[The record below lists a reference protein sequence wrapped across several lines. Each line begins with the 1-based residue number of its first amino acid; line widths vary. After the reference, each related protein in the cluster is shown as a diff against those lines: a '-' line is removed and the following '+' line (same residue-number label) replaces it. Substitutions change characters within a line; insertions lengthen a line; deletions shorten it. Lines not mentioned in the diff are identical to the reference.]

1 MERKMLS
8 IYKEEM
14 VWNKVKDKIATLF
27 QLSAIRQ
34 WTYQQFSQSIPVMEK
49 KDYLAKN
56 DQSLHLLNDENSYLI
71 GFISGTSGTLK
82 RCLYKMSGDVYNVKG
97 YIEYNIFS
105 STDTCA
111 NLFTSNLLFSAHC
124 LFSNVASACGANI
137 ISIGDFN
144 VLASEHFDALIDV
157 NTNVLIG
164 IPCEIIQFIQ
174 LMQKKGKHLAINKVI
189 FAGEALKAYQREII
203 RNTFGNDVHIIGAY
217 GCSEA
222 GIIAFSLDE
231 DNNNYELLT
240 NQFFIE
246 RYQDRLLITSLDNMN
261 VIPLLRYSFGD
272 SADIS
277 LQGDIVRL
285 TNIKRNN
292 ISFNFMGYL
301 IEYETIAKVVH
312 KYHQGDINIQIHLSV
327 AEDSREVITVWVPT
341 GIFSP
346 QQIQLLEK
354 ELTAI
359 PDIYE
364 SNQLNQGYL
373 RAKEVDPIQ
382 YIRSVRGEILYI
394 VDNRD

>member
-1 MERKMLS
+1 
-8 IYKEEM
+8 
-14 VWNKVKDKIATLF
+14 
-27 QLSAIRQ
+27 
-34 WTYQQFSQSIPVMEK
+34 MEK
-49 KDYLAKN
+49 KGYLAKN
-56 DQSLHLLNDENSYLI
+56 DQSLHLLNSKNSYLI
-71 GFISGTSGTLK
+71 GFTSGTSGTLK

-97 YIEYNIFS
+97 CEEYNIFC

-111 NLFTSNLLFSAHC
+111 NLFTINLLFSAHC

-174 LMQKKGKHLAINKVI
+174 VMQKKEKLLAINKVI

-203 RNTFGNDVHIIGAY
+203 KNTFGNDVHIIGAY
-217 GCSEA
+217 ACSEA
-222 GIIAFSLDE
+222 GIIAFSLGE
-231 DNNNYELLT
+231 DNNSYELLT

-246 RYQDRLLITSLDNMN
+246 RDQDRLLITSLDNMN
-261 VIPLLRYSFGD
+261 VIPLLRYNLGD

-277 LQGDIVRL
+277 LKGNIIRL

-292 ISFNFMGYL
+292 ISFNFMGYI
-301 IEYETIAKVVH
+301 IEYETIVAVVH
-312 KYHQGDINIQIHLSV
+312 KFHPADISIQIHLSV
-327 AEDSREVITVWVPT
+327 AKDTREVITVWVPT

-346 QQIQLLEK
+346 QQIKLLEK
-354 ELTAI
+354 ELTEI

-364 SNQLNQGYL
+364 SKQLNQGYL
-373 RAKEVDPIQ
+373 VVKEVDPIQ
-382 YIRSVRGEILYI
+382 YIRSVRGKILYI

>member
-1 MERKMLS
+1 M
-8 IYKEEM
+8 
-14 VWNKVKDKIATLF
+14 
-27 QLSAIRQ
+27 
-34 WTYQQFSQSIPVMEK
+34 
-49 KDYLAKN
+49 
-56 DQSLHLLNDENSYLI
+56 
-71 GFISGTSGTLK
+71 
-82 RCLYKMSGDVYNVKG
+82 
-97 YIEYNIFS
+97 
-105 STDTCA
+105 
-111 NLFTSNLLFSAHC
+111 
-124 LFSNVASACGANI
+124 
-137 ISIGDFN
+137 
-144 VLASEHFDALIDV
+144 
-157 NTNVLIG
+157 
-164 IPCEIIQFIQ
+164 
-174 LMQKKGKHLAINKVI
+174 
-189 FAGEALKAYQREII
+189 
-203 RNTFGNDVHIIGAY
+203 HIIGAY

-222 GIIAFSLDE
+222 GIIAFSLNE
-231 DNNNYELLT
+231 NNNNYELLT

-261 VIPLLRYSFGD
+261 VIPLLRYIFVD

-292 ISFNFMGYL
+292 ISFNFIGYL
-301 IEYETIAKVVH
+301 IEYETIAEVAH

-359 PDIYE
+359 SDINE

-373 RAKEVDPIQ
+373 RVKEFDPIQ
-382 YIRSVRGEILYI
+382 SIRSVRGKIIYI

>member
-1 MERKMLS
+1 MLS

-14 VWNKVKDKIATLF
+14 VWNTVKDKIATLF
-27 QLSAIRQ
+27 QLPAISQ
-34 WTYQQFSQSIPVMEK
+34 WTYPQFSQSIPVMEK
-49 KDYLAKN
+49 KGYLAKN
-56 DQSLHLLNDENSYLI
+56 DQSLHLLNSKNSYLI
-71 GFISGTSGTLK
+71 GFTSGTSGTLK
-82 RCLYKMSGDVYNVKG
+82 RCLYKMSGDVYNVKECE
-97 YIEYNIFS
+97 EYNIFC

-111 NLFTSNLLFSAHC
+111 NLFTINLLFSAHC

-174 LMQKKGKHLAINKVI
+174 VMQKKEKLLAINKVI

-203 RNTFGNDVHIIGAY
+203 KNTFGNDVHIIGAY
-217 GCSEA
+217 ACSEA
-222 GIIAFSLDE
+222 GIIAFSLGE
-231 DNNNYELLT
+231 DNNSYELLT

-261 VIPLLRYSFGD
+261 VIPLLRYNLGD

-277 LQGDIVRL
+277 LKGNIIRL

-292 ISFNFMGYL
+292 ISFNFMGYI
-301 IEYETIAKVVH
+301 IEYETIVAVVH
-312 KYHQGDINIQIHLSV
+312 KFHPADISIQIHLSV
-327 AEDSREVITVWVPT
+327 AKDTREVITVWVPT

-346 QQIQLLEK
+346 QQIKLLEK
-354 ELTAI
+354 ELTEI

-364 SNQLNQGYL
+364 SKQLNQGYL
-373 RAKEVDPIQ
+373 VVNEVDPIQ
-382 YIRSVRGEILYI
+382 YIRSVRGKILYI